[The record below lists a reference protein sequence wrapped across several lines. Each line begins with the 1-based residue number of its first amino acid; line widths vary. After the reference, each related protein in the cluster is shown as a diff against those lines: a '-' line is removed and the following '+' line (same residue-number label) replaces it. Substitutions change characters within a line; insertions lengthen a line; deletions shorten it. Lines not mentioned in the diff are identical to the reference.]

1 MTTNAAVV
9 PCRVCGSTE
18 PREPFEIREMMFGS
32 AEPYPYG
39 LCPTCGSLVIEA
51 IPDDL
56 ARHYPRDYYA
66 FRPVAAVE
74 DVGRRKRW
82 ATGILVDRGVFR
94 KRHRRSVAR
103 LAKALAV
110 PDLKPAQQL
119 AKVAR
124 LVSRDDAILDVGS
137 GSHPDR
143 LVVLRNLGFRR
154 LLAIDPYVAKSGSHV
169 GVPVRKAS
177 IEDVTG
183 RFRLITFHH
192 SLEHVADPVA
202 TLRCARALIE
212 SDGRLQIRTPVMGTG
227 LWRRYGTDWVEIDA
241 PRHMAVFSVEGMR
254 RLAAA
259 AGFAIERIGWES
271 AEWEFIASEQYRLGI
286 ALHGPGSQVDDPA
299 IGRFDEATID
309 RFRSEARQLNAD
321 GDGGRAS
328 FWLRPVHVEPV
339 AESEPEAA
347 SRVGAATS

>member
-1 MTTNAAVV
+1 MTTNGRAL

-18 PREPFEIREMMFGS
+18 ARERFEIREMMFGS
-32 AEPYPYG
+32 AEEYPYG

-51 IPDDL
+51 IPGDL

-66 FRPVAAVE
+66 FRPVGAVE
-74 DVGRRKRW
+74 DIGRGKRW
-82 ATGILVDRGVFR
+82 ATGVLVDRRVFR

-103 LAKALAV
+103 LANALVV
-110 PDLKPAQQL
+110 PDLTPVQQL
-119 AKVAR
+119 AKAAR
-124 LVSRDDAILDVGS
+124 LGSRDDAILDVGS

-154 LLAIDPYVAKSGSHV
+154 LLAIDPYVDKSGSHV

-192 SLEHVADPVA
+192 SLEHVPDPQG
-202 TLRCARALIE
+202 TLRCARSLIE

-241 PRHMAVFSVEGMR
+241 PRHLAVFSVEGMR

-271 AEWEFIASEQYRLGI
+271 AEWEFIASEQYRLDI
-286 ALHGPGSQVDDPA
+286 PLHGPGSQIDDPA
-299 IGRFDEATID
+299 VGRFDDATID
-309 RFRSEARQLNAD
+309 AFRVEARRLNAES
-321 GDGGRAS
+321 DGGRAS
-328 FWLRPVHVEPV
+328 FWLRPIHVEP
-339 AESEPEAA
+339 EADSA
-347 SRVGAATS
+347 PPSPVGAAAG